1 MIPSAITI
9 TITRKNPTGKAPS
22 LALSACSINSN
33 SVRDLSFKLADS
45 IASTTTETKGLA
57 FGPNYRGS
65 FDHT

>member
-9 TITRKNPTGKAPS
+9 TITRKTLQARTPS
-22 LALSACSINSN
+22 LVLSACSINSN
-33 SVRDLSFKLADS
+33 SVRDFSFKLADS

-65 FDHT
+65 FDRT